1 MAEEPTNGEPSIHKQ
16 DDHYLLKD
24 AQESRY
30 MVPVISPHSALGLA
44 VAQELHDQTCG
55 SSPATAMARA
65 TRYFH
70 FCPSAGNLFKS
81 LQDSCFKCR
90 RIRMIRGRDL
100 INPLRHMS
108 HTSMMPGL
116 SLQSDVAGPFLVFTK
131 SKQSTQETRQERRV
145 KRTTSKMW
153 LLLAI
158 DYFTSRLDV
167 SPLEDMSTGALSS
180 AIQDIITSIGYSTR
194 RISIDPG
201 SSLVTAVADTSE
213 AVADLQDQADDPAED
228 HQDQLVTAQQNSELI
243 QGLRNEGFEIKKPF
257 SKRSQSQS
265 KSSQ

>member
-1 MAEEPTNGEPSIHKQ
+1 
-16 DDHYLLKD
+16 
-24 AQESRY
+24 
-30 MVPVISPHSALGLA
+30 MVPVLSPHSALGLA

-55 SSPATAMARA
+55 SSPATAMART

-90 RIRMIRGRDL
+90 RIRMIRGRYL
-100 INPLRHMS
+100 INPLRHLS

-116 SLQSDVAGPFLVFTK
+116 SLQIDVAGPFLVFTK
-131 SKQSTQETRQERRV
+131 SKQFTQETRQERRV
-145 KRTTSKMW
+145 ERTTSKMW

-180 AIQDIITSIGYSTR
+180 AIQDIITSTGYSTR

-201 SSLVTAVADTSE
+201 SSLITAVEDTSE

-228 HQDQLVTAQQNSELI
+228 HQDQLVTAQQNRELI
-243 QGLRNEGFEIKKPF
+243 QGLKK
-257 SKRSQSQS
+257 
-265 KSSQ
+265 

>member
-1 MAEEPTNGEPSIHKQ
+1 
-16 DDHYLLKD
+16 
-24 AQESRY
+24 
-30 MVPVISPHSALGLA
+30 
-44 VAQELHDQTCG
+44 
-55 SSPATAMARA
+55 
-65 TRYFH
+65 
-70 FCPSAGNLFKS
+70 
-81 LQDSCFKCR
+81 
-90 RIRMIRGRDL
+90 MIRGRDL
-100 INPLRHMS
+100 INPLRHLS

-116 SLQSDVAGPFLVFTK
+116 SLQIDVAGPFLVFTK

-167 SPLEDMSTGALSS
+167 SPLEDMTTGALSS
-180 AIQDIITSIGYSTR
+180 AIQDVITSTGYSTR

-201 SSLVTAVADTSE
+201 SSLITAVEDTSE

-243 QGLRNEGFEIKKPF
+243 QGLKN
-257 SKRSQSQS
+257 
-265 KSSQ
+265 